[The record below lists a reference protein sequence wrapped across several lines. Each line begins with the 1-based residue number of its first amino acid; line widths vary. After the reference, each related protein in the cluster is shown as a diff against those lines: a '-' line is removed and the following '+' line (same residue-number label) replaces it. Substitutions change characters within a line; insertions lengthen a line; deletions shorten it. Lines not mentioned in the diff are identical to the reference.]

1 MRPAAHFLPMNAGSN
16 SPGRR
21 YRHEGQSR
29 AVSRRACLSPTL
41 YLGSSLPSPPWSEFF
56 AVDVVLHDLPA
67 VASTCCLPNDEL
79 RNHAMKCS
87 PIGGTGEGA
96 LRSGLIERVF
106 VIQRINILVANCLGH
121 DVLRGWQLI

>member
-1 MRPAAHFLPMNAGSN
+1 
-16 SPGRR
+16 
-21 YRHEGQSR
+21 
-29 AVSRRACLSPTL
+29 
-41 YLGSSLPSPPWSEFF
+41 
-56 AVDVVLHDLPA
+56 
-67 VASTCCLPNDEL
+67 
-79 RNHAMKCS
+79 MKCS